1 MPEAMPRRTV
11 IAASWRR
18 SEMSGLAPDARPTP
32 IISDISS
39 ADPLLD
45 AARPILR
52 KAGDELADTGTA
64 LLLVDHDC
72 QLVSR
77 VVSGVA
83 VERAL
88 DGLGATTGAMFAE
101 EIMGT
106 TALGTPTETRDGIAI
121 NGTEHYLEQFKNL
134 SCFGQPIV
142 HPATRRLV
150 GTVCMTEIGP
160 RSNPLSA
167 PFVNGLVADI
177 QDRLLDRSRAE
188 QRALIDAFGRAAPRR
203 DIAVA
208 AIGDDLQLT
217 NSLAAQLLSPAD
229 FGTLRM
235 LAADTPAGSDRLLL
249 TLSTGSAAEVAIDR
263 VPGVRDAALFRLRP
277 VESAVPQSLSTSS
290 RSHSAATT
298 VDSTAITGE
307 SGTGRSD
314 SALAEAA
321 ATSAAAQHLYVDV
334 AGSLITGR
342 RIDLPSVI
350 ASARELGQILVVDD
364 ADMLDDRSIQLLHK
378 LITQSGELGPSIV
391 VVTGPPA
398 AARPAVTALVSVC
411 RTRVDLAP
419 LRQRSGE
426 IVSLAQ
432 QMLAVIDERL
442 DLSTEAADA
451 LVSAEWPGN
460 LSELRVVVDRAAT
473 STLNRAARQVDVD
486 DLPAQ
491 YRTVTRASR
500 LTGREQAERQ
510 AIIDALDAAGH
521 NKVHA
526 AKALGVSRTTLY
538 ARIRALG
545 IRT

>member
-1 MPEAMPRRTV
+1 MPRRTV

-18 SEMSGLAPDARPTP
+18 SEMWGLSPDARPTP
-32 IISDISS
+32 VIADIAS

-52 KAGDELADTGTA
+52 KAGDELADTATA

-77 VVSGVA
+77 VVSGIA

-101 EIMGT
+101 EVMGT
-106 TALGTPTETRDGIAI
+106 TALGTPTETRDGITI
-121 NGTEHYLEQFKNL
+121 NGAEHYLEQFKNL

-150 GTVCMTEIGP
+150 GTICMTEVSP

-167 PFVNGLVADI
+167 PFINGLVTDI

-235 LAADTPAGSDRLLL
+235 LAAEAPTTSDRIVL
-249 TLSTGSAAEVAIDR
+249 TLSTGSTAEVVIER

-277 VESAVPQSLSTSS
+277 VESPAPLTFSSTTIGP
-290 RSHSAATT
+290 TT
-298 VDSTAITGE
+298 PASVDSTAITGE
-307 SGTGRSD
+307 SGTGRSAT
-314 SALAEAA
+314 ALAH
-321 ATSAAAQHLYVDV
+321 TGTDHLYVDV

-342 RIDLPSVI
+342 RIDIPAVVS
-350 ASARELGQILVVDD
+350 AARELGQPLVVDD

-378 LITQSGELGPSIV
+378 VITQPARSGPPIV
-391 VVTGPPA
+391 VVTGPPTT
-398 AARPAVTALVSVC
+398 ARPTVTALMSVC
-411 RTRVDLAP
+411 RTRIDHPP

-432 QMLAVIDERL
+432 QMLTGIDDRL

-460 LSELRVVVDRAAT
+460 LSELRVVVDHAAT
-473 STLNRAARQVDVD
+473 STLGRAARHVDVD

-510 AIIDALDAAGH
+510 AIIDALDAANH

-545 IRT
+545 IRS

>member
-1 MPEAMPRRTV
+1 MPQAIPRRNV

-18 SEMSGLAPDARPTP
+18 SEMSGLTPDCRPTP
-32 IISDISS
+32 VISDITS

-64 LLLVDHDC
+64 LLLVDHNC

-101 EIMGT
+101 DIMGT
-106 TALGTPTETRDGIAI
+106 TALGTPSETRDGIVI
-121 NGTEHYLEQFKNL
+121 NGSEHYLEQFKKL
-134 SCFGQPIV
+134 SCFGRPIV

-150 GTVCMTEIGP
+150 GTVCMTEVGP
-160 RSNPLSA
+160 RSNPLST
-167 PFVNGLVADI
+167 PFVNGLVDDI

-235 LAADTPAGSDRLLL
+235 VAAETPTSANRLQL
-249 TLSTGSAAEVAIDR
+249 TLSTGSIAEVVIER

-277 VESAVPQSLSTSS
+277 VESSAPQGLSSTTRTSI
-290 RSHSAATT
+290 APT
-298 VDSTAITGE
+298 VDSLAITGE
-307 SGTGRSD
+307 PGTGRTT
-314 SALAEAA
+314 
-321 ATSAAAQHLYVDV
+321 ATSTGMSEHLFVDV
-334 AGSLITGR
+334 ADSLITGR
-342 RIDLPSVI
+342 RVDLPHLI
-350 ASARELGQILVVDD
+350 ANARQLGQTLVIDD
-364 ADMLDDRSIQLLHK
+364 ADMLDDHSILLLHK
-378 LITQSGELGPSIV
+378 LITQAGQSGPSLV
-391 VVTGPPA
+391 VVTGPGTI
-398 AARPAVTALVSVC
+398 ARPSVNALISVC
-411 RTRVDLAP
+411 RKRIDLAP
-419 LRQRSGE
+419 LRQRVGE

-432 QMLAVIDERL
+432 QMLADVNPGL
-442 DLSTEAADA
+442 DLSTAAADA
-451 LVSAEWPGN
+451 LASAEWPGN
-460 LSELRVVVDRAAT
+460 LSELHVVIDHAAT
-473 STLNRAARQVDVD
+473 STLHRAARQVDVD
-486 DLPAQ
+486 DLPSQ
-491 YRTVTRASR
+491 YRSITRAAR

-538 ARIRALG
+538 SRIRALG
-545 IRT
+545 IRGAPLP